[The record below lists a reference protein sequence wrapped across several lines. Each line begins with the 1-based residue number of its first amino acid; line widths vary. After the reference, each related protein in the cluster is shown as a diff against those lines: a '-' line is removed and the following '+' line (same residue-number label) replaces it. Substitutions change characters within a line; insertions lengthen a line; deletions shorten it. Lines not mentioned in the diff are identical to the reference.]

1 MGAHQTKPGLSSGQD
16 IGVEA
21 NPYYYKLPPGYYRE
35 AFGPLYLALLVELS
49 RLDAHNLLTDED
61 RLRIETIR
69 QKLQALVD
77 GGIAGKPRK
86 KMRTPP
92 CTVTQLPSGPLCQCS
107 ENKDTRAKKRPQHV
121 LAPPFVLHEVQP
133 SSR

>member
-61 RLRIETIR
+61 RLRIETMW
-69 QKLQALVD
+69 QKLQVLVD

-86 KMRTPP
+86 RCELPPVPLPSCPQDPCVNVLRTRTPERR
-92 CTVTQLPSGPLCQCS
+92 SGR
-107 ENKDTRAKKRPQHV
+107 NT
-121 LAPPFVLHEVQP
+121 F
-133 SSR
+133 